1 MEEKLMRIHL
11 AQLHT
16 WQTFGLV
23 LVNVVLGV
31 GAYCIWMNQP
41 RNTLRFLWMH
51 WKTELSFQWISG
63 LDAESLLAIMKH

>member
-31 GAYCIWMNQP
+31 GAYCI
-41 RNTLRFLWMH
+41 
-51 WKTELSFQWISG
+51 
-63 LDAESLLAIMKH
+63 